1 MSALGINV
9 PKVSSGRVWGRGNRA
24 TPLAAEGG
32 ARRQRVIAK
41 R

>member
-1 MSALGINV
+1 MSALETKVLG
-9 PKVSSGRVWGRGNRA
+9 VSSGRVWGGGNRA